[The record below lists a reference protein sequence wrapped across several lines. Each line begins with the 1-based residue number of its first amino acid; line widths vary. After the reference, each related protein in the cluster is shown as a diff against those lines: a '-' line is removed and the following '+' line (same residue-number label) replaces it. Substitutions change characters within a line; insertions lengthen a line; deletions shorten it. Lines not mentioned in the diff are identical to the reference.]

1 MMKTTTELVEGR
13 VLVVDD
19 ERDIRSTLL
28 RFLTLLGYE
37 ASEASS
43 GEQALEMLERNRYDV
58 AVLDL
63 RLPGIDGVEVMRRA
77 GELRPEMAV
86 ILLTGYATL
95 ESAIAAVGEHA
106 TSYLRKPVSVHTIA
120 DAVAK
125 AMEDRRR
132 HTRRMPGRPGRMMR
146 TGSVTLD
153 RRRGQ
158 VVISGES
165 GDHTAC
171 LTASEEALLACLME
185 FPGAVVSYRDLAC
198 SALEYDVD
206 DFEAP
211 TIVRPHICRLRK
223 KVQPR
228 ATSSHII
235 QTVPGRGYLL
245 AA

>member
-1 MMKTTTELVEGR
+1 MMTTTELVEGR

-28 RFLTLLGYE
+28 RFLRLLGYHT
-37 ASEASS
+37 SEAAS
-43 GEQALEMLERNRYDV
+43 GEQALEMLKTDSYDV

-77 GELRPEMAV
+77 AELRPEMAV

-95 ESAIAAVGEHA
+95 ESAIAAVGGQA
-106 TSYLRKPVSVHTIA
+106 TSYLRKPASVHTISS
-120 DAVAK
+120 AVAK
-125 AMEDRRR
+125 AMDDRRR
-132 HTRRMPGRPGRMMR
+132 HARHRPRRAESMMS
-146 TGSVTLD
+146 TGSLTLD
-153 RRRGQ
+153 RRRGR
-158 VVISGES
+158 VVISGDAGE
-165 GDHTAC
+165 HTAF

-185 FPGAVVSYRDLAC
+185 CPGAVVSYRDLAC

-228 ATSSHII
+228 AAASHII